1 MEELDS
7 SCKKLYDMILVYD
20 KLGLKE
26 FGFNVL
32 ELISGFSSSTLFEH
46 TRHLLNSHLIFQD
59 KTTKKYS
66 IDPKP
71 QVLTTL
77 PQLIT
82 LTTTVSLT
90 ISETT
95 VKYETSSKLYNQ
107 SKETKH
113 LIPMFIENNE
123 TATWESLEPITK
135 FGKNT
140 LYDKH
145 NPPQFETQNDNTLK
159 FFLTLDLEPQSIDL
173 LTYQYTYQML
183 PYFFTTVSLFKKELI
198 FKIHYATDIQFP
210 PTILKQIDNKFQE
223 ISPESIKVIN
233 PRSYQLKET
242 QIPANTTYYIFW
254 NQQELQKFKEKL
266 RL

>member
-1 MEELDS
+1 MIEEYH
-7 SCKKLYDMILVYD
+7 KQ
-20 KLGLKE
+20 GLKE
-26 FGFNVL
+26 LGFNFL
-32 ELISGFSSSTLFEH
+32 EEHSGFSSSTLFEH
-46 TRHLLNSHLIFQD
+46 TRHLLDSHLIFQD
-59 KTTKKYS
+59 KKSKKYS
-66 IDPKP
+66 IDPTP

-95 VKYETSSKLYNQ
+95 IKYETTSKLYNQ

-123 TATWESLEPITK
+123 TATWESLEPIIK
-135 FGKNT
+135 FGKIT

-159 FFLTLDLEPQSIDL
+159 FFLTLNLEPQSIDL
-173 LTYQYTYQML
+173 LAYQYTYQML
-183 PYFFTTVSLFKKELI
+183 PYFFTTVSLLKKELI
-198 FKIHYATDIQFP
+198 FKIHYTADIEYP

-223 ISPESIKVIN
+223 ISPKSIKVIN
-233 PRSYQLKET
+233 PKSYQLKET

>member
-1 MEELDS
+1 
-7 SCKKLYDMILVYD
+7 MIQVYD
-20 KLGLKE
+20 KAGLKE
-26 FGFNVL
+26 FGFNFL
-32 ELISGFSSSTLFEH
+32 EEHSGFSSSTLFEH
-46 TRHLLNSHLIFQD
+46 TRHLLDSHLIFQD
-59 KTTKKYS
+59 KKSKKYS

-90 ISETT
+90 VSKNT

-107 SKETKH
+107 SNETKH

-123 TATWESLEPITK
+123 TATWKSLKPSIR
-135 FGKNT
+135 FGRNI
-140 LYDKH
+140 LYDKN

-159 FFLTLDLEPQSIDL
+159 FFLTFDLKPQSIDS

-198 FKIHYATDIQFP
+198 FKIHYIEDIQFS
-210 PTILKQIDNKFQE
+210 PTILKQIDNRFQE
-223 ISPESIKVIN
+223 IPLKSIKIIN
-233 PRSYQLKET
+233 PKSYQLKET

-254 NQQELQKFKEKL
+254 NQQELRKFKEKL
-266 RL
+266 RPQI